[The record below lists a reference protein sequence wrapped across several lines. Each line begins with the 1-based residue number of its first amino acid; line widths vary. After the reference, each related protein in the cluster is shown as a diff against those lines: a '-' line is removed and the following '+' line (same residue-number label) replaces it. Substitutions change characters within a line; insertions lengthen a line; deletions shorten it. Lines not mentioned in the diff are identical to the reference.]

1 MSDTLIRGAPSW
13 RASISA
19 YAAPSLLSS
28 ATNLATSVVPY
39 LALMAAIFMLLRTAP
54 LLAAALMLPAAG
66 FLVRTFIVFHD
77 CTHGSFLPSKRA
89 NRLLGGV
96 LGVLLFTPFAKWGH
110 EHARH
115 HASAGDLGRRGAG
128 DVHTLTVAEYRAL
141 TPRGRFAYRASRN
154 PFVMLTVGP
163 VWAMVVQPRF
173 LGGEARTRLRR
184 SIIATDVALAALIAA
199 LCLVVGWQQ
208 YLLVQGP
215 VTVLAGAAGIWLFY
229 VQHQFEDVYWERS
242 EDWSFEDAALRGTSY
257 LRLPRV
263 LRFFSGNIGL
273 HHVHHLSAR
282 IPNYRLQRVHDE
294 NAIFHD
300 VPQLTWREGMR
311 TFRLKLFDE
320 ERGRLVGF
328 PEARGDS

>member
-1 MSDTLIRGAPSW
+1 MSDTMLPGATSW
-13 RASISA
+13 RASIST
-19 YAAPSLLSS
+19 YARPSLRSS
-28 ATNLATSVVPY
+28 AANVATSVVPY
-39 LALMAAIFMLLRTAP
+39 LALMAAMFLLLDSSP
-54 LLAAALMLPAAG
+54 LVAAALVVPAAG

-89 NRLLGGV
+89 NRVLGGI

-128 DVHTLTVAEYRAL
+128 DVHTLTVDEYRAL
-141 TPRGRFAYRASRN
+141 TPRGRFAYRASRS

-163 VWAMVVQPRF
+163 IWAMVVQPRF
-173 LGGEARTRLRR
+173 PGGEARSRLRR
-184 SIIATDVALAALIAA
+184 SVIATDAALAVLIGA
-199 LCLVVGWQQ
+199 LCLLVGWRD

-215 VTVLAGAAGIWLFY
+215 VTLLAGAAGIWLFY
-229 VQHQFEDVYWERS
+229 VQHQFEDVYWERG
-242 EDWSFEDAALRGTSY
+242 ENWSYDDAALRGTSY

-282 IPNYRLQRVHDE
+282 IPNYRLQRAHDE

-311 TFRLKLFDE
+311 TFRLKLWDE

-328 PEARGDS
+328 GEACDRD

>member
-1 MSDTLIRGAPSW
+1 MSDTMLPGATTW
-13 RASISA
+13 RASIST
-19 YAAPSLLSS
+19 YAAPSLRSS
-28 ATNLATSVVPY
+28 AANVATSVIPY
-39 LALMAAIFMLLRTAP
+39 LALMAAMFVLLRPAP
-54 LLAAALMLPAAG
+54 LLAAALVIPAAG

-89 NRLLGGV
+89 NRMLGGV

-115 HASAGDLGRRGAG
+115 HASAGDLGRRGTG
-128 DVHTLTVAEYRAL
+128 DVHTLTVAEYSAL
-141 TPRGRFAYRASRN
+141 SPRGRFAYRASRS
-154 PFVMLTVGP
+154 PFVMLTLGP
-163 VWAMVVQPRF
+163 IWAMIVQPRF
-173 LGGEARTRLRR
+173 PRGGERTRLRR
-184 SIIATDVALAALIAA
+184 SVIATDAALAVLIGAV
-199 LCLVVGWQQ
+199 CLLVGWQE
-208 YLLVQGP
+208 YLLIQGP
-215 VTVLAGAAGIWLFY
+215 VMLLAGAAGIWLFY

-242 EDWSFEDAALRGTSY
+242 EAWSYDDAALRGTSY

-282 IPNYRLQRVHDE
+282 IPNYRLQRAHDE

-311 TFRLKLFDE
+311 TFRLKLWDE
-320 ERGRLVGF
+320 ENRRMVGF
-328 PEARGDS
+328 S

>member
-1 MSDTLIRGAPSW
+1 MSDTMLPGATSW
-13 RASISA
+13 RASIST
-19 YAAPSLLSS
+19 YARPSLRSS
-28 ATNLATSVVPY
+28 AANVATSVVPY
-39 LALMAAIFMLLRTAP
+39 LALMAAMFLLLDSSP
-54 LLAAALMLPAAG
+54 LVAAALVVPAAG

-89 NRLLGGV
+89 NRVLGGI

-128 DVHTLTVAEYRAL
+128 DVHTLTVDEYRAL
-141 TPRGRFAYRASRN
+141 TPRGRFAYRASRS

-163 VWAMVVQPRF
+163 IWAMVVQPRF
-173 LGGEARTRLRR
+173 PGGEARSRLRR
-184 SIIATDVALAALIAA
+184 SVIATDAALAVLVGA
-199 LCLVVGWQQ
+199 LCLLVGWRD

-215 VTVLAGAAGIWLFY
+215 VTLLAGAAGIWLFY
-229 VQHQFEDVYWERS
+229 VQHQFEDVYWERG
-242 EDWSFEDAALRGTSY
+242 ENWSYDDAALRGTSY

-282 IPNYRLQRVHDE
+282 IPNYRLQRAHDE

-311 TFRLKLFDE
+311 TFRLKLWDE

-328 PEARGDS
+328 GEACDRD